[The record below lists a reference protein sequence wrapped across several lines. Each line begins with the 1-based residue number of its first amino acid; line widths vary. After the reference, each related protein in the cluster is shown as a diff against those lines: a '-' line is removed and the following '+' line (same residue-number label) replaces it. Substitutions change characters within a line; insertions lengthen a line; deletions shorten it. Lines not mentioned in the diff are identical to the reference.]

1 MGGEQMSIKE
11 LPIDTRLIQ
20 LAEEA
25 AELSQA
31 AIKYVRVL
39 RGETPVTKE
48 DALKN
53 LTEEVADV
61 SVCMTAVNDLVPLH
75 EVAPIIV
82 EKVKRWEGRTDG
94 KAFL

>member
-1 MGGEQMSIKE
+1 MSIKE

-31 AIKYVRVL
+31 AIKYVRAL

-61 SVCMTAVNDLVPLH
+61 SVCMTSVNDLVRMS
-75 EVAPIIV
+75 EVAEIIV
-82 EKVKRWEGRTDG
+82 EKVKRWEDRADAETI
-94 KAFL
+94 L

>member
-1 MGGEQMSIKE
+1 MNIKE

-48 DALKN
+48 EALKGR
-53 LTEEVADV
+53 D
-61 SVCMTAVNDLVPLH
+61 
-75 EVAPIIV
+75 IILSAKF
-82 EKVKRWEGRTDG
+82 ERKCAGNYMKSGATKNEINN
-94 KAFL
+94 KIS

>member
-1 MGGEQMSIKE
+1 MSIKE

-48 DALKN
+48 DALRN

-61 SVCMTAVNDLVPLH
+61 SVCMTSVNDLVRMS
-75 EVAPIIV
+75 EVAEIIV
-82 EKVKRWEGRTDG
+82 EKVKRWEDRADAETI
-94 KAFL
+94 L

>member
-1 MGGEQMSIKE
+1 MKIKE

-31 AIKYVRVL
+31 ALKYVRVL
-39 RGETPVTKE
+39 RGETPVAKE
-48 DALKN
+48 DALLN

-61 SVCMTAVNDLVPLH
+61 SVCMTAVNDLVPLS
-75 EVAPIIV
+75 EVAEIIV
-82 EKVKRWEGRTDG
+82 DKVQRWEDR
-94 KAFL
+94 ANAEAIL

>member
-1 MGGEQMSIKE
+1 MKIQD

-53 LTEEVADV
+53 LTEEIADV
-61 SVCMTAVNDLVPLH
+61 SVCTTAVNDLVRSS
-75 EVAPIIV
+75 EVGEIIV
-82 EKVKRWEGRTDG
+82 NKVKRWEGRNAET
-94 KAFL
+94 AL

>member
-1 MGGEQMSIKE
+1 MSIKE

-48 DALKN
+48 YALQN

-61 SVCMTAVNDLVPLH
+61 SVCMTSVNDLVRMS
-75 EVAPIIV
+75 EVAEIIV
-82 EKVKRWEGRTDG
+82 EKVKRWEDRADAETV
-94 KAFL
+94 L

>member
-1 MGGEQMSIKE
+1 MKIQD

-53 LTEEVADV
+53 LTEEIADV
-61 SVCMTAVNDLVPLH
+61 SVCTTAVNDIVPLP
-75 EVAPIIV
+75 EVAEIIV
-82 EKVKRWEGRTDG
+82 EKVKRWEGRTD
-94 KAFL
+94 ADTIL

>member
-1 MGGEQMSIKE
+1 MKIQD

-48 DALKN
+48 EALKN
-53 LTEEVADV
+53 LTEEIADV
-61 SVCMTAVNDLVPLH
+61 SVCTTAVNDIVRSS
-75 EVAPIIV
+75 EVAEVIV
-82 EKVKRWEGRTDG
+82 NKVKRWEGRNAETV
-94 KAFL
+94 L

>member
-1 MGGEQMSIKE
+1 MSIKE

-39 RGETPVTKE
+39 RGETPVTKDE
-48 DALKN
+48 ALEN
-53 LTEEVADV
+53 LTEELADV
-61 SVCMTAVNDLVPLH
+61 SVCMTAVNDLVPLSGM
-75 EVAPIIV
+75 V
-82 EKVKRWEGRTDG
+82 ETITDKVRRWEDRLDG
-94 KAFL
+94 KTVL

>member
-1 MGGEQMSIKE
+1 MKIKE

-31 AIKYVRVL
+31 EIKYVSFL

-48 DALKN
+48 DALQN

-61 SVCMTAVNDLVPLH
+61 SVCMTSVNDLVRMS
-75 EVAPIIV
+75 EVAEIIV
-82 EKVKRWEGRTDG
+82 EKVKRWEDRADAETI
-94 KAFL
+94 L

>member
-1 MGGEQMSIKE
+1 MSIKE

-39 RGETPVTKE
+39 RGETPVSKDE
-48 DALKN
+48 ALEN
-53 LTEEVADV
+53 LTEELADV
-61 SVCMTAVNDLVPLH
+61 SVCMTAVNDLVPLSD
-75 EVAPIIV
+75 VVDTITD
-82 EKVKRWEGRTDG
+82 KVRRWEGRIDG
-94 KAFL
+94 KTVL

>member
-1 MGGEQMSIKE
+1 MKIKD

-20 LAEEA
+20 LAEES

-31 AIKYVRVL
+31 AIKYLRVL

-53 LTEEVADV
+53 LTEEIADV
-61 SVCMTAVNDLVPLH
+61 SVCMTAVNDLVRMS
-75 EVAPIIV
+75 EVAEIIV
-82 EKVKRWEGRTDG
+82 DKVQRWEVRTD
-94 KAFL
+94 AETIL

>member
-1 MGGEQMSIKE
+1 MSIKE

-39 RGETPVTKE
+39 REETPVTKE
-48 DALKN
+48 DALQN

-61 SVCMTAVNDLVPLH
+61 SVCMTSVNDLVPLSD
-75 EVAPIIV
+75 VAEIIV
-82 EKVKRWEGRTDG
+82 EKVKRWENRTD
-94 KAFL
+94 AETIL

>member
-1 MGGEQMSIKE
+1 MSIKE

-39 RGETPVTKE
+39 RGETPVAKE
-48 DALKN
+48 DALQN

-61 SVCMTAVNDLVPLH
+61 SVCMTSVNDLVRMS
-75 EVAPIIV
+75 EVAEIIV
-82 EKVKRWEGRTDG
+82 EKVKRWEDRADAETI
-94 KAFL
+94 L

>member
-1 MGGEQMSIKE
+1 MSIKE

-25 AELSQA
+25 AELPQA

-39 RGETPVTKE
+39 RGETPVAKE
-48 DALKN
+48 DALQN

-61 SVCMTAVNDLVPLH
+61 SVCMTAVNDLVPLS
-75 EVAPIIV
+75 EVTEIIV
-82 EKVKRWEGRTDG
+82 DKVKRWEDRSN
-94 KAFL
+94 AEAVL

>member
-1 MGGEQMSIKE
+1 MKIKE

-48 DALKN
+48 DALQN

-61 SVCMTAVNDLVPLH
+61 SVCMTAVNDLVPLS
-75 EVAPIIV
+75 EVAEIIV
-82 EKVKRWEGRTDG
+82 DKVKRWEDRSN
-94 KAFL
+94 AEAVL

>member
-1 MGGEQMSIKE
+1 MSIKE

-39 RGETPVTKE
+39 RGETPVTKDE
-48 DALKN
+48 ALEN
-53 LTEEVADV
+53 LTEELADV
-61 SVCMTAVNDLVPLH
+61 SVCMTAVNDLVPLSD
-75 EVAPIIV
+75 VV
-82 EKVKRWEGRTDG
+82 ETITDKVRRWEGRIDG
-94 KAFL
+94 ETVL